1 MNCHSRLCGLAGLA
15 FAFLV
20 LQSCPPD
27 HVAAAAADVAAGH
40 HNLFLWR
47 VTGSKG
53 TVFLLGSV
61 HFGSADLFPLPQEIE
76 QAFRSADYLV
86 EEIDPKQRDPVAAR
100 QFWLAHGRYTDGDR
114 LENHISEN
122 TKTALSIY
130 LELTGRPAMAFSL
143 TKPWLVSLLINNQGL
158 RRYGFS
164 GKQGIDNHFA
174 DEAAAS
180 RKPTIGLETPDY
192 QMNLLYWRFSNLSDE
207 AQDKMLLWT
216 ILHAQ
221 NAARHLGALIQAWRN
236 GDTVAVAAL
245 NADHSGNPQSQLY
258 FDEIFRKRNLRM
270 AQQIQVYLYTP
281 NTYFIVVGAGH
292 LVGSSSIVE
301 LLQEQGYRVD
311 QLTSG

>member
-27 HVAAAAADVAAGH
+27 HVAAAAPDVAAGH

>member
-1 MNCHSRLCGLAGLA
+1 MNCHRRLCGLAGLA

-27 HVAAAAADVAAGH
+27 HVAAAAADVAAEH

-47 VTGSKG
+47 VTGGKG

-61 HFGSADLFPLPQEIE
+61 HFGNADLFPLPQEIE

-180 RKPTIGLETPDY
+180 HKPIIGLETPDY

>member
-61 HFGSADLFPLPQEIE
+61 HFGSADLIPLPQEIE

-143 TKPWLVSLLINNQGL
+143 TKPWLVSLLIKNQGL